1 MLWMSGH
8 CQLYGSMDLWIY
20 GFMDFRVVA
29 LKHFA
34 TLTNHYRLCDY

>member
-1 MLWMSGH
+1 LLMLWMSGH
-8 CQLYGSMDLWIY
+8 CQLYGS
-20 GFMDFRVVA
+20 MDFRVVA